1 MPVFKDTL
9 VSIKRLFDYMLAGK
23 SMSAF
28 LEDYPAVSRDVA
40 AAVLES
46 DTTVFYEGVS
56 KALDAVAGN

>member
-9 VSIKRLFDYMLAGK
+9 VSIKRLFDYLLAGK

-46 DTTVFYEGVS
+46 DTTVFY
-56 KALDAVAGN
+56 